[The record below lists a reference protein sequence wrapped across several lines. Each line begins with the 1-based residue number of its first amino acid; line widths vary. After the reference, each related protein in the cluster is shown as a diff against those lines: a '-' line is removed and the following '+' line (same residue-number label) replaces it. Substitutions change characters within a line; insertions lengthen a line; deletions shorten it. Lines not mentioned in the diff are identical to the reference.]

1 MCQVRYTQKL
11 VSEALRLSCPRSLT
25 WQCFRRF
32 VCGSDDFNLRVYNY
46 NTSEK
51 IISFEAHPDYIRFA
65 KTSYGCDTLLN
76 LHYRC
81 LAVHPTQNLILT
93 GSDDMTI
100 KLWDWEKGWKCIQVG
115 HLHLDISFLL
125 MSGLIPT
132 GLRGS
137 YPLHHERCLQSERL
151 KYLCFRLS

>member
-1 MCQVRYTQKL
+1 MCQIRYAQEL
-11 VSEALRLSCPRSLT
+11 VSAERMLLNLQLRL
-25 WQCFRRF
+25 QCLDRF

-65 KTSYGCDTLLN
+65 LMSFRQYSWLTLC
-76 LHYRC
+76 YRC

-100 KLWDWEKGWKCIQVG
+100 KLWDWEKGWKCIQVSRRTWFSAFADSVSMV
-115 HLHLDISFLL
+115 LDRS
-125 MSGLIPT
+125 
-132 GLRGS
+132 
-137 YPLHHERCLQSERL
+137 L
-151 KYLCFRLS
+151 KATLTTS